1 MTNRAIVLLVG
12 SLGAAFACVLLLAA
26 AIAIVP
32 SDSSFTWTPVLLML
46 VAVYAAAYA
55 LTGAL
60 LLRSELRNTA
70 RLRRMAEHPMVGVGD
85 GMH

>member
-12 SLGAAFACVLLLAA
+12 SLMAAALCALLLTAGVA
-26 AIAIVP
+26 LIP
-32 SDSSFTWTPVLLML
+32 EDKSFTWTPVLLML
-46 VAVYAAAYA
+46 VAAYAAAYA

-70 RLRRMAEHPMVGVGD
+70 RLRRMAEHPMVGVGG